1 MRGRPARTL
10 GVLGAVLMSMS
21 WAVPAAS
28 AADYPMPGRVTGDL
42 AAHDPS
48 MVSRGSDYLLTSTHG
63 GIETRTSTDR
73 VHFER
78 NGSAFDTVPDWVYDY
93 NSSGDV
99 WAPDVSHHG
108 GRYWMY
114 YSASSF
120 GSNHSA
126 IGLATSPSGDPGTWQ
141 DQGIVYST
149 DSGDDHNAIDPNLLV
164 DESGRWWLS
173 FGSFWS
179 GIRMIRLDPDTGKLR
194 DSDDTLHHLAN
205 GPAGS
210 HAVEAPEIVRHGDYY
225 YLFVSFGQCCEG
237 TDSTYR
243 VMVGRATSPTGPYTD
258 RSGTPMLN
266 SGGTEI
272 LGSHDNVIGPGGQS
286 VLEDGSDDLL
296 VYHYYDAN
304 QQGATR
310 LGINA
315 LEWDAQGW
323 PSVV

>member
-1 MRGRPARTL
+1 MRGHPARMA
-10 GVLGAVLMSMS
+10 GVLGAVLMSVS
-21 WAVPAAS
+21 WAVPAV
-28 AADYPMPGRVTGDL
+28 AADYPMPGRVTGDV

-48 MVSRGSDYLLTSTHG
+48 MVRRGSDYLLTSTHG

-73 VHFER
+73 THFER
-78 NGSAFDTVPDWVYDY
+78 NGSAFGTVPEWVHEY

-99 WAPDVSHHG
+99 WAPDISFHA

-126 IGLATSPSGDPGTWQ
+126 IGLATSTSGDPGTWQ
-141 DQGIVYST
+141 DEGIVYST

-164 DESGRWWLS
+164 DDSGRWWLS

-179 GIRMIRLDPDTGKLR
+179 GIRMIRLDPDTGKR
-194 DSDDTLHHLAN
+194 HGADGTLHHLAN

-210 HAVEAPEIVRHGDYY
+210 HAVEAPAIVRHGGHY
-225 YLFVSFGQCCEG
+225 YLFVSFGQCCQG

-258 RSGTPMLN
+258 RSGTPMLEN
-266 SGGTEI
+266 GGTEV

-296 VYHYYDAN
+296 VYHYYDAD

-310 LGINA
+310 LGINT
-315 LEWDAQGW
+315 LEWDEQGW
-323 PSVV
+323 PRVV